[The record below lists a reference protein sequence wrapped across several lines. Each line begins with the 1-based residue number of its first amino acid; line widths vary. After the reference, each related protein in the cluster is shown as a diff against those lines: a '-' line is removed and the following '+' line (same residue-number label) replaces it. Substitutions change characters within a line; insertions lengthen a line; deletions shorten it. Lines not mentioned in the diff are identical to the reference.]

1 MSVEEDENENELSLY
16 QVRSRER
23 FAAESL
29 LLHVSSKARKI
40 RVQST
45 SG

>member
-16 QVRSRER
+16 QVRSREL

-29 LLHVSSKARKI
+29 LLPVSSRARQI